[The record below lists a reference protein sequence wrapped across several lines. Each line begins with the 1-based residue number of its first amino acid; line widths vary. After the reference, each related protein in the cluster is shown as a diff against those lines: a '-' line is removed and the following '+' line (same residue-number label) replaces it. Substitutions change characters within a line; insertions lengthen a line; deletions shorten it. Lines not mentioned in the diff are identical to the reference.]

1 MEDSKLKIKAAQAK
15 SEFEKSYRDLCRIL
29 MNYVPSVFI
38 NANSFNYE
46 DAKWIYIHLVS
57 RCFGKYFAYTSMVP
71 FAELL
76 NHECTDVF
84 YDFKYNEDNEFKD
97 EEAEFKDPKEISE

>member
-1 MEDSKLKIKAAQAK
+1 MHTRA
-15 SEFEKSYRDLCRIL
+15 EFEKEYKQLSRIL
-29 MNYVPSVFI
+29 IDYVPSVFK
-38 NANSFNYE
+38 NTSTFCYE

-76 NHECTDVF
+76 NHECSDVY
-84 YDFKYNEDNEFKD
+84 YDFQYNEDNKFKK
-97 EEAEFKDPKEISE
+97 EEAEFPAPKELSE